1 MEGRAID
8 WEGRGRGD
16 EGESIGKRRGEEGK
30 EEASSNQT
38 RFKIDRI
45 IICPDQ
51 ARRVRPQRVLLPPVF
66 RRVLFTASHALLS
79 LSPSPSRSRSRSLS
93 SRLGEMEM
101 RARRRGFGKRGRPS
115 SAETMANCSRKLPRR
130 IISDRRPRPF
140 II

>member
-1 MEGRAID
+1 MTGKV
-8 WEGRGRGD
+8 
-16 EGESIGKRRGEEGK
+16 EGEAMGRVLGSGEKEEEEEEEEGK
-30 EEASSNQT
+30 EASSNQT

-66 RRVLFTASHALLS
+66 RRVLFAASHTSLPLPLS
-79 LSPSPSRSRSRSLS
+79 LSLILSLS
-93 SRLGEMEM
+93 VLGEMEM

>member
-1 MEGRAID
+1 M
-8 WEGRGRGD
+8 
-16 EGESIGKRRGEEGK
+16 GESIGEGEEEGK
-30 EEASSNQT
+30 EASSNQT

-66 RRVLFTASHALLS
+66 RRVLFTASHTSPLPLSLILS
-79 LSPSPSRSRSRSLS
+79 LSV
-93 SRLGEMEM
+93 LGEMEM